1 MYNFTFFNGGLA
13 PPLEGYPTDMIKV
26 YKILLSYLFRT
37 TNIFNPNK
45 APLSSCS
52 TAGAGGGAFQL
63 MGPAP
68 EGGGVP
74 RKLRET
80 FHPPCSTAGGRK
92 YLNTTFP
99 LQYCRG

>member
-13 PPLEGYPTDMIKV
+13 PLEGYPDMIKV

-52 TAGAGGGAFQL
+52 TAGRGAFQL
-63 MGPAP
+63 I
-68 EGGGVP
+68 E
-74 RKLRET
+74 
-80 FHPPCSTAGGRK
+80 
-92 YLNTTFP
+92 N
-99 LQYCRG
+99 